1 MEQIKNYTNCPVCE
15 YSEFSNHL
23 TVTDHMITKEVFAIV
38 YCISCG
44 FHFTNPIPSEEV
56 VGNYYKSENYI
67 SHSSSNTGLINKA
80 YNLVRNI
87 TLKRKVKL
95 VSRLAQG
102 KELLDIGAGTGHFLN
117 AAKGASFIVQ
127 GLEPDEDAKKFAK
140 SEFLLSL
147 EDLEE
152 IVKIESNSKDVIT
165 MWHVLEH
172 VFHLK
177 RDLSEFVRVLNDDGV
192 FIVAVP
198 NMSSWDAKHYGAF
211 WAAYDVPRHLYHF
224 QESTIKNLFS
234 QFNLDCVE
242 VLPMKFDSFYVSMLS
257 EKYKSGNIF
266 SGIINGLKSN
276 LKAKNNGYS
285 SQIYVFKKN
294 KAI

>member
-1 MEQIKNYTNCPVCE
+1 MEQIKYYTNCPVCE
-15 YSEFSNHL
+15 GSDLKNHL
-23 TVTDHMITKEVFAIV
+23 SLADHMITKEVFSV
-38 YCISCG
+38 VKCNSCG

-56 VGNYYKSENYI
+56 IGNYYKSENYI
-67 SHSSSNTGLINKA
+67 SHSNSKSGLINKA
-80 YNLVRNI
+80 YNAVRKI
-87 TLKRKVKL
+87 TLKKKVNL
-95 VSRLAQG
+95 VSRLAKG
-102 KELLDIGAGTGHFLN
+102 KNLLDIGSGTGHFLN
-117 AAKGASFIVQ
+117 DSKIAGFDVQ

-140 SEFLLSL
+140 SEFSLSL

-152 IVKIESNSKDVIT
+152 IIKIDSNSKDVIT

-172 VFHLK
+172 VYHLK
-177 RDLSEFVRVLNDDGV
+177 RDLAEFVRVLNEDGV

-198 NMSSWDAKHYGAF
+198 NMSSWDAKHYGTF

-224 QESTIKNLFS
+224 QEATIKKLFS

-257 EKYKSGNIF
+257 EKYKSGNVF
-266 SGIINGLKSN
+266 SGVINGLKSN
-276 LKAKNNGYS
+276 LKAKKHGFS